1 MSNLNPTIDSIWLL
15 YINDWQNCSF
25 RSPQFDIGMEGGTEN
40 SDDVHLSVLHFICST
55 LKCAYITLFHSTC
68 QQTVLH
74 RVCSTE
80 SPFDPPMQSV
90 TYECCNI

>member
-15 YINDWQNCSF
+15 YINEWQNCPF
-25 RSPQFDIGMEGGTEN
+25 YSPKFDIGMEGGTETVMYAN
-40 SDDVHLSVLHFICST
+40 LSVLHFSCST

-68 QQTVLH
+68 QQTVPH

-80 SPFDPPMQSV
+80 SPFDPPTQSV
-90 TYECCNI
+90 TCMYVC